1 MGAMTSFLARL
12 VVRIGIVTANEMGKM
27 ENLRG
32 EKFLRNETKTIRLQM
47 IDEIA
52 RLHPSIDVD

>member
-1 MGAMTSFLARL
+1 MGAMTSFLTRL

-52 RLHPSIDVD
+52 RLRPSIDVD